1 MSDLKAGIYLL
12 KASDTNNL
20 EIKTLKVVKE

>member
-12 KASDTNNL
+12 KATNTNNL